1 MTDKVAVAGSLVIA
15 GAVLAGV
22 MRAAEPPPTGRDD
35 MGATALM
42 RASAVSALSDVRVLL
57 DKGADPNAVSSGGAT
72 ALMWSTG
79 DPAKVRLLLDRGA
92 TANVTTKDGDTA
104 LVTAARRGNV
114 DVMRLLLAHGA
125 DPATSPQVKAELL
138 RIAYNEHPAIRQLLS
153 DAGLQLDALA
163 RSGTP
168 SLANYPMSNA
178 DAVRALLELGA
189 SPNPRG
195 RFPVLALAAF
205 QGQLNTARVLLEH
218 GADPNAKGQQDATPL
233 MMAAAAP
240 RPDPDLVRLLL
251 DHGADI
257 SAHDRVGRTALDWAL
272 TQGDTQ
278 IVRLLR
284 QAGASSAYATPAS
297 PAATTSP
304 RSPRAAIE
312 AALTKLQPT
321 GPVLYERRKCIACH
335 QQTLPL
341 MATVLARGHD
351 IVVNPEAATNLTKSI
366 VDTWKGRR
374 EDLMLGHEV
383 AGGANELTYGLL
395 AFAES
400 DMKPNDATNAAV
412 VNLITLQA
420 DDGSWVFWDTRS
432 PQADNSR
439 IPFTAMAVRGLSVY
453 GPPGLRHE
461 TDGIIARAREYLRRA
476 SPNGTQDEAFKLL
489 GLVWARVPRAEIA
502 AQTARLVA
510 LQRDDGG
517 WGQLP
522 TLTSDAYA
530 TGEALYALQAS
541 SASVKGSAYPKGVT
555 FLLRS
560 QLADGTWFVRSRAF
574 GFQPYFET
582 GFPHGTDQFIS
593 ASATAWAAIALSFA
607 L

>member
-1 MTDKVAVAGSLVIA
+1 MTGKVAVVGSLVIA
-15 GAVLAGV
+15 GAILAGV
-22 MRAAEPPPTGRDD
+22 MRAAEAPTGRDD

-42 RASAVSALSDVRVLL
+42 RASAVSTLSDVRVLL
-57 DKGADPNAVSSGGAT
+57 DKGADPNAISNGGAT
-72 ALMWSTG
+72 ALMWATG

-92 TANVTTKDGDTA
+92 NAHATTKDGDTA

-114 DVMRLLLAHGA
+114 DVMRLLFAHGM
-125 DPATSPQVKAELL
+125 DPATSPKVKAELL
-138 RIAYNEHPAIRQLLS
+138 RIAYNEHPAILPLLS

-163 RSGTP
+163 
-168 SLANYPMSNA
+168 NYPMSNV

-205 QGQLNTARVLLEH
+205 QGQLNTARVLLER

-240 RPDPDLVRLLL
+240 RPDPDLVRLLI

-284 QAGASSAYATPAS
+284 QAGASSVYAAPAS

-304 RSPRAAIE
+304 RTPRAAIE

-341 MATVLARGHD
+341 MATALARGRD
-351 IVVNPEAATNLTKSI
+351 ILVNPEAATNLTKSI
-366 VDTWKGRR
+366 VDTWKDRR

-420 DDGSWVFWDTRS
+420 DDGSWVFWDTRP

-453 GPPGLRHE
+453 GPPGLRRE
-461 TDGIIARAREYLRRA
+461 TDGAIARAREYLRRA
-476 SPNGTQDEAFKLL
+476 SPTGTQDEAFKLL
-489 GLVWARVPRAEIA
+489 GLVWARAPRAEIA
-502 AQTARLVA
+502 AQTARLLA

-517 WGQLP
+517 WGQLS
-522 TLTSDAYA
+522 TLASDAYA
-530 TGEALYALQAS
+530 TGEALYALQS
-541 SASVKGSAYPKGVT
+541 SGTSAEGSAYHKGVT
-555 FLLRS
+555 FLMRS

-593 ASATAWAAIALSFA
+593 VSATAWAAIALSFA
-607 L
+607 V